1 MSKQAQC
8 NKPYLH
14 HTVLFSKTLAL
25 IPSSMKFT
33 TTFSFALAIGTTLGD
48 PRCSPRTG
56 TYLNFK
62 TADLIALRDVYAA
75 KDPSDKFRLNSGA
88 LASNFRDS
96 LGTAYITVSNK
107 EWLLHRDT
115 HVIKKDLGYTLSEM
129 HKHCCEGSEEWLV
142 ILPFLKCISI

>member
-1 MSKQAQC
+1 
-8 NKPYLH
+8 
-14 HTVLFSKTLAL
+14 
-25 IPSSMKFT
+25 MKFT

-129 HKHCCEGSEEWLV
+129 HKHCCEGSEECQGGVVDVLGDNGRWAQLE
-142 ILPFLKCISI
+142 LRGAFKQPKISESK